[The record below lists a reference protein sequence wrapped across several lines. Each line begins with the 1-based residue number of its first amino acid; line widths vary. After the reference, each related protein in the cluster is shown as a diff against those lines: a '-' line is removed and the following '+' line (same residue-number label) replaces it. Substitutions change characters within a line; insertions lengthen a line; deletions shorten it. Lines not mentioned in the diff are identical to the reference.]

1 MHFER
6 VPWPKMAML
15 AGALCLALAAVPA
28 LAQPGDDDNAP
39 APPPARHDIHVYH
52 NDNEV
57 QGAFLGVRVQEVTKE
72 LQEARD
78 LPTSK
83 GALVN
88 SVEPGSPADQAGLKR
103 WDLIIE
109 LDRATIDQ
117 PTDLIRKVRSMD
129 PGEQVSI
136 VVMRDGERQS
146 FPITLTT
153 RPKNDTPGTTTMPDF
168 RGTRF
173 NNSGNLQG
181 QIDRLEQ
188 ELSQL
193 REQDQRLEREI
204 SDLRNSIQSQGRDQD
219 DRGNNDRG
227 NNDRGD

>member
-15 AGALCLALAAVPA
+15 AGAVSLAFAAVPA
-28 LAQPGDDDNAP
+28 LAQPGDDDDNAP

-88 SVEPGSPADQAGLKR
+88 SVEPGSPADKAGLKR

-129 PGEQVSI
+129 PGEPVSI

-146 FPITLTT
+146 FPITLAT
-153 RPKNDTPGTTTMPDF
+153 RPKNDTGTGAMPDF

-173 NNSGNLQG
+173 NNSGALQQ

-193 REQDQRLEREI
+193 RAQDQRLEREI
-204 SDLRNSIQSQGRDQD
+204 RDLRDSIQPQGRDQD
-219 DRGNNDRG
+219 DRPQG

>member
-1 MHFER
+1 MRFER
-6 VPWPKMAML
+6 VPWPKTAML
-15 AGALCLALAAVPA
+15 AGALCLAFTAVPA
-28 LAQPGDDDNAP
+28 LAQTGNDDNAP
-39 APPPARHDIHVYH
+39 APPPTRHDIHVFR
-52 NDNEV
+52 NDNNDI

-103 WDLIIE
+103 WDLIVE
-109 LDRATIDQ
+109 LDREQIDA

-129 PGEQVSI
+129 PGERASI
-136 VVMRDGERQS
+136 TVLRNGDRRS
-146 FPITLTT
+146 FPITLAT
-153 RPKNDTPGTTTMPDF
+153 RPKDSGTGAMPPGVGGTT
-168 RGTRF
+168 F
-173 NNSGNLQG
+173 NNNGDLQRE
-181 QIDRLEQ
+181 IDRLEQ

-204 SDLRNSIQSQGRDQD
+204 RDLRNQIQGRDQD
-219 DRGNNDRG
+219 QDRS
-227 NNDRGD
+227 RGDEGRSD